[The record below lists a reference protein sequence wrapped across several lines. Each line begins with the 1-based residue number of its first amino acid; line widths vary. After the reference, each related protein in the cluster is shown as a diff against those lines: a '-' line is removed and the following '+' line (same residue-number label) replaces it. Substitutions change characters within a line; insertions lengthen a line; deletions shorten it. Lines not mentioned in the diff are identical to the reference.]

1 MGKALVHLV
10 EDDSVVRTMLT
21 RLLQSG
27 GYSVEQYSSGTDF
40 LAIAGGLTN
49 GCILLDINMPE
60 PDGFAVKRA
69 LAEKG
74 VPLPVIMMTGSGD
87 LTVLAMRAGVA
98 DFMQKPFDRG
108 QLLSVLQEVMLQS
121 EADV

>member
-27 GYSVEQYSSGTDF
+27 GYCVEQYSSGTEF
-40 LAIAGGLTN
+40 LAVADGLTD

-60 PDGFAVKRA
+60 PDGFAVNRA
-69 LAEKG
+69 LADKG
-74 VPLPVIMMTGSGD
+74 ISLPVIMMTGSGD
-87 LTVLAMRAGVA
+87 LTVLAMRAGAA
-98 DFMQKPFDRG
+98 DFMQKPFDRRE
-108 QLLSVLQEVMLQS
+108 LLSVLQEVMPQA
-121 EADV
+121 EAR